1 MTTTTHSQS
10 SSDTE
15 APQLTATE
23 ARIIGS
29 LIEKQLTTPETY
41 PLTLNALVL
50 ACNQKTSREPVMNL
64 EPGTVGNTLRKLET
78 RQWVRHV
85 SGARAERW
93 EHSLERVFDLI
104 TAQRALLGLLL
115 LRGPQTLNELLTRSE
130 RMHAFEDAEHVRHDI
145 ERLIS
150 KGLAVC
156 LPRLPGQREDRY
168 MHLLCGEVDINA
180 YPLASRSERSET
192 AHGSDARIAALE
204 AQVAALEERLSKLE
218 QALGG

>member
-1 MTTTTHSQS
+1 MT
-10 SSDTE
+10 DN
-15 APQLTATE
+15 ALPDDAQLNAIE
-23 ARIIGS
+23 ARIVGS

-50 ACNQKTSREPVMNL
+50 ACNQKTSREPLMNL
-64 EPGTVGNTLRKLET
+64 EPGAVGNALRKLES

-93 EHSLERVFDLI
+93 EHTAERVLDLI
-104 TAQRALLGLLL
+104 KAQRVLLGLLL

-145 ERLIS
+145 ERLIT
-150 KGLAVC
+150 KGLVVC
-156 LPRLPGQREDRY
+156 LPRLPNQREDRY
-168 MHLLCGEVDINA
+168 MHVLSGEIDISA
-180 YPLASRSERSET
+180 YPLTSRSERTESS
-192 AHGSDARIAALE
+192 HGSDARIAALE
-204 AQVAALEERLSKLE
+204 AHVATLEERLARLE

>member
-1 MTTTTHSQS
+1 MTETPSPQETPGVR
-10 SSDTE
+10 E
-15 APQLTATE
+15 PQLTAIE

-29 LIEKQLTTPETY
+29 LIEKQLTTPESY

-64 EPGTVGNTLRKLET
+64 EPGAVGNTLRKLET

-93 EHSLERVFDLI
+93 EHTLERIFDLI

-115 LRGPQTLNELLTRSE
+115 LRGPQTLNELLSRSE

-145 ERLIS
+145 ERLIT

-168 MHLLCGEVDINA
+168 MHLLSGEVDINA
-180 YPLASRSERSET
+180 YPLASRSERTDST
-192 AHGSDARIAALE
+192 NASDARIAALE
-204 AQVAALEERLSKLE
+204 AQVATLEERLSKLE